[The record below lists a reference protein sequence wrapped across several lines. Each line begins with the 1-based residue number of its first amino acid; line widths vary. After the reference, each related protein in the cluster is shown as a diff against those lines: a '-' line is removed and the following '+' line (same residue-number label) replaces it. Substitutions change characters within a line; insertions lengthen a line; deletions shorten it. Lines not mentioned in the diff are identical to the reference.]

1 MVIPYDPFRQPFV
14 VRSLSFA
21 EELLR
26 RGHEVQF
33 FYTPRSNRGGAG
45 KVRDELPAGL
55 AAHPWTPADVMSIA
69 SLGRAI
75 RDADVV
81 HFQKSKPPHS
91 WVALSLAKA
100 YRKPIHQDWDDDE
113 FAFWA
118 QAARDRLGA
127 ASLLRPSSVAST
139 IVAAMAAGA
148 SGATQRAIPRIV
160 DTVGAATMSLRRKS
174 ADWGCEPGA
183 IYPAQVG
190 VDSEMFSPARRDEGL
205 RRELGLDGPTVLHA
219 GSLDI
224 RPDLEFFVLALK
236 ALFRKAGN
244 ARCLVVGGGFGRD
257 AFVRRLDDEGIA
269 SRVRVTEGL
278 IAHAEMPRYVAS
290 CDVAALPF
298 RDDAVNRSKSSLTL
312 LEAMSSGLAVVT
324 HDVGDIGWMVGGG
337 GVLAPAGDPEA
348 FATKMAELVADPE
361 ARAKLGAAGRARVAS
376 AFRWSRTVDH
386 LEAAY
391 RKAIQTRRQVS
402 GSAGAWS
409 KPGRQVSGSAGAWSK
424 PGRQVVA

>member
-1 MVIPYDPFRQPFV
+1 MNAPLRIVMVIPYDPFRQPFV

-26 RGHEVQF
+26 RGHDVQF
-33 FYTPRSNRGGAG
+33 FYTPRSNGTKTGR
-45 KVRDELPAGL
+45 VREELPERL
-55 AAHPWTPADVMSIA
+55 AAHPWTPADAASIA

-100 YRKPIHQDWDDDE
+100 FRKPIHQDWDDDE

-127 ASLLRPSSVAST
+127 ASLLRPSSVAAA
-139 IVAAMAAGA
+139 VAAAVAAGI
-148 SGATQRAIPRIV
+148 SGATQRAIPHIV
-160 DTVGAATMSLRRKS
+160 DTMGGATMSLRRKS
-174 ADWGCEPGA
+174 ADWGCEPGT
-183 IYPAQVG
+183 IFPAQVG
-190 VDSEMFSPARRDEGL
+190 VDSEMFSPASRDEGL
-205 RRELGLDGPTVLHA
+205 RGELGLDGPTVLHA

-236 ALFRKAGN
+236 SLFRKAGD

-257 AFVRRLDDEGIA
+257 AFVRRLDEEGIA

-278 IAHAEMPRYVAS
+278 IPHAEMPRYVAS
-290 CDVAALPF
+290 CDIAALPF

-337 GVLAPAGDPEA
+337 GVLVPGGDPEA
-348 FATKMAELVADPE
+348 FATKMADLVRDPE
-361 ARAKLGAAGRARVAS
+361 TRAKLAAAGRARAAS

-391 RKAIQTRRQVS
+391 RKAVQIRRQQV
-402 GSAGAWS
+402 GA
-409 KPGRQVSGSAGAWSK
+409 A
-424 PGRQVVA
+424 